1 MSPTKV
7 PEFKSSLSAEET
19 KEKAKKAEQAMKKRS
34 SKDQGFFDKYSY
46 HIVIGLIAAV
56 CIYGFISK
64 FTSEKIDI
72 KNTKVIVPE
81 FIEAHNEKFVKKQ
94 ATFSVGPNQLFQ
106 NMTLIEAKTLV
117 NVMMSNK
124 KSFPRCSTGEEQGLL
139 PDKYNFYEAYPM
151 CKQPVYNQGNCSSS
165 YALIPASV
173 IADRFCAQS
182 KGKIKEKLSV

>member
-106 NMTLIEAKTLV
+106 VTRSSPVRKYSLSLRRPGPRAPCTDWLLSACPAITGMPAVTSLNLFFLV
-117 NVMMSNK
+117 AVNRIA
-124 KSFPRCSTGEEQGLL
+124 PPL
-139 PDKYNFYEAYPM
+139 AYAE
-151 CKQPVYNQGNCSSS
+151 YDS
-165 YALIPASV
+165 Y
-173 IADRFCAQS
+173 
-182 KGKIKEKLSV
+182 